1 MCIFNKITITTP
13 CSKKGATKLMAVT
26 SSIFNRFSKFFHHS
40 KEKEIS
46 NKCVYYFPPHLKYVA
61 FGKFV
66 IKLPNKIKT
75 LIIFVKKIKVSFIW
89 LNGYCYYHKSC
100 SKLSNVCSHTCAKM
114 PTPLIN
120 CIVNDTLVH
129 SMLNVQQTL
138 LLLFMIFNCLN
149 TCH

>member
-75 LIIFVKKIKVSFIW
+75 LIIFVKKIKVSFMAEWI
-89 LNGYCYYHKSC
+89 LLLSQQLL
-100 SKLSNVCSHTCAKM
+100 KLSNDCSHTCPKT
-114 PTPLIN
+114 PTHALSMTLWSIPCQTCSKRLLI
-120 CIVNDTLVH
+120 
-129 SMLNVQQTL
+129 
-138 LLLFMIFNCLN
+138 LLFMIFNCLN
-149 TCH
+149 TYH